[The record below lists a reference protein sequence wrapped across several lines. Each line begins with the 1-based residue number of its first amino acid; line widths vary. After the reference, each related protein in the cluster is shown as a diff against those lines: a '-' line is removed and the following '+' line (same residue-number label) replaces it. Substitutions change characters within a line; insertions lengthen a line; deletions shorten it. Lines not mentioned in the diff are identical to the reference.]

1 MERRSVESEP
11 RLSYPTDDP
20 VVEGEG
26 TEEVEDL
33 VVLLKEDPQ
42 SVAPDPLVAVV
53 LEAPEEMTVAASVV
67 PEAAPS
73 LLNEPFELF

>member
-1 MERRSVESEP
+1 MEFEP
-11 RLSYPTDDP
+11 RLNYPTDDP
-20 VVEGEG
+20 AAVGVEG

-33 VVLLKEDPQ
+33 GGLPKEDPQ
-42 SVAPDPLVAVV
+42 SVAPDPLVGAV
-53 LEAPEEMTVAASVV
+53 LEVPEEMTVAASVV